1 MKKKLQCLC
10 ALIILCLVSL
20 IAMIYR
26 GKTQVELSID
36 ESSNLSLTVNSA
48 GGKKVLY
55 PYENPLDGKS
65 YFFLPSYAHGHTIHV
80 RRSGDYKI
88 TVEGERLGI
97 GRTFLWE
104 DDKSYPITVTNRAGS
119 SLQEYSVVFMRSE
132 NIPAVFIETDSGSM
146 EYLHSDKNNMEPG
159 FISIVEANGNIE
171 YAGVLERISGRGN
184 TSWQV
189 EKKPYIIKLNAPKAL
204 LGMDSG
210 KRWYLLPI
218 WRESNRMNTKVAL
231 DIAAEL
237 GLAYT
242 PQCTWIDLYLNGE
255 YNGNYLLCESMTVES
270 GRIEIANL
278 EKENKIN
285 NPDIESAVAFEEEFY
300 KGYEL
305 KNGGG
310 NTNGGYLVE
319 KDNPIYY
326 QSEPSGFITASGNC
340 FSLKSPSYAS
350 REQVEYI
357 KNYFQAIEDMIAGG
371 NPDYEHYIDLKSF
384 SARFLVDEISLN
396 FDANVTSMFF
406 YKNKDSD
413 LLYAGPVW
421 DYDSSM
427 GWGKVGPFSDYEE
440 STLNNIRDDDLK
452 WYQLLYFLNEE
463 FYRQVV
469 SDYEK
474 LLPYF
479 ETLLDSTIDEYA
491 DTVRASSLMDA
502 VRWQAASDD
511 MQGHY
516 VDFDNNVR
524 YLKFFLAKRLNYLCE
539 KWQIPY
545 QEFATESNGLTH
557 TVTFIC
563 DNDMIETKY
572 VTDADILTELPYL
585 DESLYDGWYYGTIK
599 YNGKIP
605 IYEDCTLYAR

>member
-1 MKKKLQCLC
+1 
-10 ALIILCLVSL
+10 
-20 IAMIYR
+20 
-26 GKTQVELSID
+26 
-36 ESSNLSLTVNSA
+36 
-48 GGKKVLY
+48 
-55 PYENPLDGKS
+55 
-65 YFFLPSYAHGHTIHV
+65 
-80 RRSGDYKI
+80 
-88 TVEGERLGI
+88 
-97 GRTFLWE
+97 
-104 DDKSYPITVTNRAGS
+104 
-119 SLQEYSVVFMRSE
+119 
-132 NIPAVFIETDSGSM
+132 
-146 EYLHSDKNNMEPG
+146 
-159 FISIVEANGNIE
+159 
-171 YAGVLERISGRGN
+171 
-184 TSWQV
+184 
-189 EKKPYIIKLNAPKAL
+189 
-204 LGMDSG
+204 
-210 KRWYLLPI
+210 
-218 WRESNRMNTKVAL
+218 
-231 DIAAEL
+231 
-237 GLAYT
+237 
-242 PQCTWIDLYLNGE
+242 
-255 YNGNYLLCESMTVES
+255 
-270 GRIEIANL
+270 
-278 EKENKIN
+278 
-285 NPDIESAVAFEEEFY
+285 
-300 KGYEL
+300 
-305 KNGGG
+305 
-310 NTNGGYLVE
+310 
-319 KDNPIYY
+319 
-326 QSEPSGFITASGNC
+326 
-340 FSLKSPSYAS
+340 
-350 REQVEYI
+350 
-357 KNYFQAIEDMIAGG
+357 MIAGG